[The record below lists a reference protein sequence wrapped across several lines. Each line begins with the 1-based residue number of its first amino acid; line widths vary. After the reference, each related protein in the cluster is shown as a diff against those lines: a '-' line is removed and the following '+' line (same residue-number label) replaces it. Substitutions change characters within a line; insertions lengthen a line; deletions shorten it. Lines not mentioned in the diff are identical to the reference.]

1 MLTRSALPSIPQL
14 RILAAARA
22 LPAVASF
29 RNTSF
34 HAVGRWS
41 SDASIVAGWQHGSEN
56 GKKGAR
62 GGRFRMIVRVAS
74 VQVAP
79 ERIDEI
85 VSRYREAVRDIHQ
98 QSEGLGN
105 HYVLVDRQ
113 SGQMNLI
120 GFWDSR
126 EALEATLPTLEP
138 ARERL
143 WSRLEETPTLESYQ
157 VADRI

>member
-1 MLTRSALPSIPQL
+1 
-14 RILAAARA
+14 
-22 LPAVASF
+22 
-29 RNTSF
+29 
-34 HAVGRWS
+34 
-41 SDASIVAGWQHGSEN
+41 
-56 GKKGAR
+56 
-62 GGRFRMIVRVAS
+62 MIVRIAS

-85 VSRYREAVRDIHQ
+85 VSRYREAVRNIHQ
-98 QSEGLGN
+98 QSEGLRN

-113 SGQMNLI
+113 SGQMRLI

-126 EALEATLPTLEP
+126 EALEAALPTLEP

-143 WSRLEETPTLESYQ
+143 WSGFEKTPTLEAYE